1 MDQFAPSRSALNAE
15 IASES
20 TSDYVLAQDIVIR
33 HPAEADIP
41 ALAAHLSEMQAHYD
55 RPVSD
60 AVALKAAALACRP
73 AVNTFDPRV
82 LVAVAGD
89 IVVGSVVMNVTVP
102 ASELTLSLYIRDL
115 YVARSA
121 RRCGVGR
128 MLVKAA
134 TQLRASEGFS
144 ALEWTTD
151 SSNASARRLYEA
163 CGARQMDRTYF
174 SERRGTRERRET
186 TRLASAERRRRT

>member
-1 MDQFAPSRSALNAE
+1 MDQFAPSRKALTQR
-15 IASES
+15 SLRQS
-20 TSDYVLAQDIVIR
+20 TSDHVLAQDIVIR
-33 HPAEADIP
+33 RPAEADIP

-60 AVALKAAALACRP
+60 AVAMKAAALACRP

-82 LVAVAGD
+82 LIAVAGD
-89 IVVGSVVMNVTVP
+89 TVVGSVVMNVTFP

-151 SSNASARRLYEA
+151 SSNASARKLYEA

>member
-1 MDQFAPSRSALNAE
+1 MDQFARSGAALEAE
-15 IASES
+15 VDSK
-20 TSDYVLAQDIVIR
+20 SDSSYLLAQDIVIR
-33 HPAEADIP
+33 HPSEADIP

-73 AVNTFDPRV
+73 AVSTFDPRV
-82 LVAVAGD
+82 LIAVAGD
-89 IVVGSVVMNVTVP
+89 TVVGSVVMNVTFP

-174 SERRGTRERRET
+174 NERRGTRERRET
-186 TRLASAERRRRT
+186 TRLASAERRQRT